1 MANEEVWKF
10 NYFTMRK
17 YNLQKI
23 PLKEEEEAMLFMKE
37 STPKKKPPMVL
48 YSIFPMF
55 FFWEKRS
62 MVIYR
67 TSPLNFQ
74 RMNG

>member
-23 PLKEEEEAMLFMKE
+23 PLKEEEAMLFMKE
-37 STPKKKPPMVL
+37 LTPKNNLMVL
-48 YSIFPMF
+48 
-55 FFWEKRS
+55 
-62 MVIYR
+62 
-67 TSPLNFQ
+67 
-74 RMNG
+74 